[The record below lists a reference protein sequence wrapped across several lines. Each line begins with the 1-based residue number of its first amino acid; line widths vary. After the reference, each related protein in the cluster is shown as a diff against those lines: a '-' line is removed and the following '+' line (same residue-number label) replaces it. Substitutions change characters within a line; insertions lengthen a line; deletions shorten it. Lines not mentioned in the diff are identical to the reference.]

1 MGGSVKTVLKFF
13 GLIVVLVTIFW
24 LIWNPSPQEP
34 GYIFVSAWGEF
45 NDPIGIAVSDTEVY
59 VSDSRHRKIQVF
71 DFDGNFR
78 RAFGEKEL
86 GRPMNLTIHEQEL
99 YVADYWN
106 DKIFI
111 YSLDGKLRRSIGQAG
126 KGPFEFDGVAGVAV
140 NNKGELFVA
149 DFSNQRIQHLRA
161 NGEFIEQWGTT
172 KKVGIK
178 AGEMNYPTDVA
189 IAADGSL
196 YVADGYNDRI
206 QVFSSEGE
214 FLHKWGGP
222 FALNISG
229 SGPGWFATV
238 SSVAIGPQGNVFA
251 TDFYNNRVQ
260 KFAPDGTFL
269 SAFGEKG
276 TGSGQ
281 FDRPVAVAVAKDG
294 TVFVTD
300 LGNNRVQKWRAK
312 P

>member
-1 MGGSVKTVLKFF
+1 
-13 GLIVVLVTIFW
+13 
-24 LIWNPSPQEP
+24 
-34 GYIFVSAWGEF
+34 
-45 NDPIGIAVSDTEVY
+45 VSDTEVF
-59 VSDSRHRKIQVF
+59 VSDSRNGKIQVF
-71 DFDGNFR
+71 DFDGNFKL
-78 RAFGEKEL
+78 AFGEKEL
-86 GRPMNLTIHEQEL
+86 GRPMNLTIHEKEL

-106 DKIFI
+106 DSILI
-111 YSLDGKLRRSIGQAG
+111 YSLDGELRRSIGHAG
-126 KGPFEFDGVAGVAV
+126 KGASEFNGVAGVAV
-140 NNKGELFVA
+140 NDKGELFVA

-172 KKVGIK
+172 EKVGIR

-189 IAADGSL
+189 IATDGTL

-229 SGPGWFATV
+229 PFNGWFATA
-238 SSVAIGPQGNVFA
+238 SSVTIGPRGNVFTA
-251 TDFYNNRVQ
+251 DFYNNRVQ

-276 TGSGQ
+276 AGSGQ
-281 FDRPVAVAVAKDG
+281 FDRAVAVAVAKDG